1 MRESFPSF
9 RRKLFILVLCA
20 CLPCLCA
27 FVWESRFPDVTE
39 ASTKDLDIAG
49 LEIPEPTIDLG
60 TVWSSGEGIR
70 RQFLIINRT
79 GRAIKIVSLGS
90 DCGCTV
96 PKANFSEVQN
106 GQSTNIVVD
115 FWPPASA
122 SSESLKFRRTISA
135 IFSSEKGT
143 ETVPLTLTGFL
154 APDAS
159 LRVSPE
165 SVEIDGAPAGPGPL
179 AVLHF
184 KGSARLL
191 ANVPDRLL
199 VEPGVPQR
207 ILIGDPRFDQVETVG
222 DKDVT
227 LSVATDPGSPAS
239 EDWHTSITFA
249 PDSSSEGLTLHVH
262 VRKSHLLQASPQSLV
277 LADTD
282 TADQATI
289 QLTITSR
296 IGPISF
302 KTSTTL
308 PVKCKVSDLLGKS
321 GFYSLS
327 VRMNGPLAADTNG
340 IIRVTAIAAQPSPLS
355 ESIAIPV
362 VILHCVRPVQKTTA
376 ATLHPGGLS

>member
-1 MRESFPSF
+1 MRDSFPSF
-9 RRKLFILVLCA
+9 RRKLLLLALCA
-20 CLPCLCA
+20 CLPGLCA
-27 FVWESRFPDVTE
+27 FVWESRFHDVTD
-39 ASTKDLDIAG
+39 ASTKDLGIAG
-49 LEIPEPTIDLG
+49 LVIPEPTIDLG

-79 GRAIKIVSLGS
+79 GSAIKIVSLGS

-106 GQSTNIVVD
+106 GQSTNIIVD

-122 SSESLKFRRTISA
+122 SNESLKFRRTIFA
-135 IFSSEKGT
+135 VFSSEKGT

-165 SVEIDGAPAGPGPL
+165 SVEIDGGATGSGPV

-227 LSVATDPGSPAS
+227 LSVASGLGSPAP

-262 VRKSHLLQASPQSLV
+262 ARKSHLLLASPQSLV
-277 LADTD
+277 LTDGD
-282 TADQATI
+282 TANEATI
-289 QLTITSR
+289 QLTIKSR
-296 IGPISF
+296 VGPISI

-308 PVKCKVSDLLGKS
+308 PVKCEVSDLPRKS

-327 VRMNGPLAADTNG
+327 VRVNGPLAADTNG
-340 IIRVTAIAAQPSPLS
+340 IIRVTTIAHQPSPLS

-362 VILHCVRPVQKTTA
+362 VILHCVRPVQKKTA